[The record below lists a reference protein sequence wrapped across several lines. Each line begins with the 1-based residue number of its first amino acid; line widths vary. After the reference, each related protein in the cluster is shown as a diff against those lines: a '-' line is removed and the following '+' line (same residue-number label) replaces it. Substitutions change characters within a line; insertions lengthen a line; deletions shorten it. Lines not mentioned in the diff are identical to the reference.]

1 MTGRKFATFLLVIFT
16 IAAVAY
22 YFTTPHG
29 TDMPLIGVVDGNEVI
44 VSPQMTGR
52 IITLNVDEGSTVKKG
67 DLIAVLDSTELEAN
81 LAATKANVTSLE
93 EQVNEANHN
102 YTWTNGQ
109 TDASLIEANER
120 ATYAQAQLEPARAQL
135 KRDRDDLRRMQQ
147 LFDKGEV
154 SAQDRDHA
162 EAAVTISQ
170 ANVTALEQAT
180 KAEAAAVNVAQA
192 NRIQV
197 DARKSAISTTM
208 AQLEQARASEAQM
221 ATQLGY
227 TKIYAPLDGIVSVRV
242 AKQGEVV
249 AIGAPIVVVVD
260 VDHLWVRADVE
271 ETYSDSVVIG
281 QKLRVQLPDGTI
293 TEGPLIFRAVENNF
307 ATQRDVG
314 RRKRD
319 IRTLVLKVRL
329 DNPKGAYVPGM
340 TAEVLVPAAQ
350 LKGTAVAQGAEA
362 CNGWTFWH
370 VERKGS
376 LTVIDSLRAQFR
388 AETPG

>member
-22 YFTTPHG
+22 YFTTPRG
-29 TDMPLIGVVDGNEVI
+29 TDIPLIGVVDGNEVI

-52 IITLNVDEGSTVKKG
+52 IIALNVDEGSAVKKG

-109 TDASLIEANER
+109 TDASLIEASER
-120 ATYAQAQLEPARAQL
+120 RIFAEAQLEPVRAQL
-135 KRDRDDLRRMQQ
+135 KRDQDDLRRMQQ

-162 EAAVTISQ
+162 EAAVRISQ
-170 ANVTALEQAT
+170 ANATALEQAI
-180 KAEAAAVNVAQA
+180 KAQTAAVNVAQA

-208 AQLEQARASEAQM
+208 AQLEQARATEAQM
-221 ATQLGY
+221 ATQLSY

-249 AIGAPIVVVVD
+249 AIGSPIVVVVD

-271 ETYSDSVVIG
+271 ETYIDSIVIG
-281 QKLRVQLPDGTI
+281 QKLRVQLPSGTI
-293 TEGPLIFRAVENNF
+293 LEGPVIFRGVENDF
-307 ATQRDVG
+307 ATQRDVS
-314 RRKRD
+314 RTKRD
-319 IRTLVLKVRL
+319 IKTFAVKVAIPNPDRRL
-329 DNPKGAYVPGM
+329 FTGM
-340 TAEVLVPAAQ
+340 TATVLLPRPPHKSWFTQ
-350 LKGTAVAQGAEA
+350 L
-362 CNGWTFWH
+362 
-370 VERKGS
+370 
-376 LTVIDSLRAQFR
+376 
-388 AETPG
+388 